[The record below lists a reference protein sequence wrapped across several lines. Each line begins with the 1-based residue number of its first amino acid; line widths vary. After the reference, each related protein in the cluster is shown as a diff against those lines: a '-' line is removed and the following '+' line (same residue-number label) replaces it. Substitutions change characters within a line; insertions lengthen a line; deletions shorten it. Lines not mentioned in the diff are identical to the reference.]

1 MPHTTFLYGL
11 EDRPPLPAMLVLGF
25 QHALLAMVFLVYPVA
40 VAQELGLSSAVTLA
54 FLSSCVFGMAVST
67 ALHVLRPPLGSG
79 SLAVEIPTPLF
90 IPTAVLAGTT
100 GGIGAVAAV
109 SMLSGVTGV
118 VFARLLRRLRALFPA
133 EICGIAVLM
142 LGISIIQ
149 PGMRNSFGISGEAIV
164 VQWPALVVST
174 ATLATM
180 VVVAIFGTQRVKL
193 LALAS
198 GLLVGVLLSV
208 QFGLVGAAEWAQ
220 VQQAPLVAW
229 PSITAAVPRIDWSL
243 VPLALVMGL
252 VQSVDNLGMLVGIQ
266 RQVDPLWHKL
276 DLRQA
281 SGGIQ
286 VSGAGDLVAGLFGG
300 MPTGI
305 SSANV
310 GLAHATGAVCRVVAL
325 VTGLMLLA
333 VPFVPKIIIAL
344 SLVPQPVVGAIVVYA
359 AVYMVVSGM
368 SLILNR
374 VLNDRRIFIIGFSV
388 VLGLTSALLPGVY
401 ANAPE
406 LLRPLLES
414 PLTVS
419 TVVAIVLTQVLRFG
433 AAARTS
439 FELELGDTRNESVQ
453 EMEVNRT
460 LRKSLEG
467 IAAEVG
473 AARPFVD
480 RAIDV
485 TAELVAAM
493 RIADCVEGSIWLRA
507 RFEDSRLEITLK
519 YTGLPIPK
527 AQCGAHDVGG
537 ATKALPGASHE
548 QQSHFARLVR
558 HVDGLSSFS
567 QGTRQELLLVYQC

>member
-1 MPHTTFLYGL
+1 MPHRTFLYGL
-11 EDRPPLPAMLVLGF
+11 EDRPPLPAMLALGM
-25 QHALLAMVFLVYPVA
+25 QHALLAMVFLVYPLA
-40 VAQELGLSSAVTLA
+40 VAQQLGLSAAVTLA
-54 FLSSCVFGMAVST
+54 FLSSCVFGMAAST

-90 IPTAVLAGTT
+90 IPTAVLAGTA
-100 GGIGAVAAV
+100 GGIGAVSV
-109 SMLSGVTGV
+109 ISILSGVTGL

-149 PGMRNSFGISGEAIV
+149 PGMRNAFGISGTAMA
-164 VQWPALVVST
+164 VQLPALVVST
-174 ATLATM
+174 ATLTTM
-180 VVVAIFGTQRVKL
+180 VVLSIFGSQRIKL
-193 LALAS
+193 LALAG
-198 GLLVGVLLSV
+198 GLVVGVALSV
-208 QFGLVGAAEWAQ
+208 NFGLVGAAEWAR

-229 PSITAAVPRIDWSL
+229 PSVTTAVPSIDWAL
-243 VPLALVMGL
+243 VPLALMMGL

-266 RQVDPLWHKL
+266 RQVDPVWHKL

-286 VSGAGDLVAGLFGG
+286 VSGLGDLVAGMFGG

-310 GLAHATGAVCRVVAL
+310 GLAHATGAVCRVVSLAA
-325 VTGLMLLA
+325 GIMLFA

-401 ANAPE
+401 ADAPP
-406 LLRPLLES
+406 LLRPILES

-433 AAARTS
+433 AALRTS

-453 EMEVNRT
+453 EVEVNRT
-460 LRKSLEG
+460 LRKALED

-493 RIADCVEGSIWLRA
+493 RIAGRVEGAIRLAA
-507 RFEDSRLEITLK
+507 RIEDARLEITLR
-519 YTGLPIPK
+519 YDGLP
-527 AQCGAHDVGG
+527 
-537 ATKALPGASHE
+537 LP
-548 QQSHFARLVR
+548 QQTGDGSSHFARLVR
-558 HVDGLSSFS
+558 HVDRVTATHREN
-567 QGTRQELLLVYQC
+567 QQTLLLVYQP

>member
-90 IPTAVLAGTT
+90 IPTAVLAGTA

-149 PGMRNSFGISGEAIV
+149 PGMRNAFGISGAAMV

-229 PSITAAVPRIDWSL
+229 PSITAAVPRLDWSL

-286 VSGAGDLVAGLFGG
+286 VSGAGDLVSGLFGG

-507 RFEDSRLEITLK
+507 RFEDSRLEMTLQ
-519 YTGLPIPK
+519 YFGLPIPR
-527 AQCGAHDVGG
+527 APRRAPDV
-537 ATKALPGASHE
+537 APDAANEHHA
-548 QQSHFARLVR
+548 HFARLIR
-558 HVDGLSSFS
+558 HVDGVNTFS
-567 QGTRQELLLVYQC
+567 QGARQELLLVYQC

>member
-1 MPHTTFLYGL
+1 
-11 EDRPPLPAMLVLGF
+11 
-25 QHALLAMVFLVYPVA
+25 
-40 VAQELGLSSAVTLA
+40 
-54 FLSSCVFGMAVST
+54 
-67 ALHVLRPPLGSG
+67 
-79 SLAVEIPTPLF
+79 
-90 IPTAVLAGTT
+90 
-100 GGIGAVAAV
+100 
-109 SMLSGVTGV
+109 
-118 VFARLLRRLRALFPA
+118 
-133 EICGIAVLM
+133 
-142 LGISIIQ
+142 
-149 PGMRNSFGISGEAIV
+149 
-164 VQWPALVVST
+164 
-174 ATLATM
+174 
-180 VVVAIFGTQRVKL
+180 
-193 LALAS
+193 
-198 GLLVGVLLSV
+198 
-208 QFGLVGAAEWAQ
+208 
-220 VQQAPLVAW
+220 
-229 PSITAAVPRIDWSL
+229 
-243 VPLALVMGL
+243 MGL

-419 TVVAIVLTQVLRFG
+419 TVVAILLTQLLRLG
-433 AAARTS
+433 AAVRTS

-460 LRKSLEG
+460 LRKSLES

-480 RAIDV
+480 RA
-485 TAELVAAM
+485 M
-493 RIADCVEGSIWLRA
+493 RFADCVEGSIWLHA
-507 RFEDSRLEITLK
+507 RIEDSRLEITLK
-519 YTGLPIPK
+519 YTGLPLPK
-527 AQCGAHDVGG
+527 TPAGMHGVDGA
-537 ATKALPGASHE
+537 AKALPAAPKE
-548 QQSHFARLVR
+548 QLTHFARLVR
-558 HVDGLSSFS
+558 HVDRLNAFS

>member
-1 MPHTTFLYGL
+1 MPHQAFLYGL
-11 EDRPPLPAMLVLGF
+11 EDRPPTPALLALGL
-25 QHALLAMVFLVYPVA
+25 QHALLAMVFLVYPLA
-40 VAQELGLSSAVTLA
+40 VAQELALSDAVTLA
-54 FLSSCVFGMAVST
+54 FLSSCVFGMGVST

-90 IPTAVLAGTT
+90 IPTAVLAGST
-100 GGIGAVAAV
+100 GGIGAVSVIA
-109 SMLSGVTGV
+109 MLSGVMGLA
-118 VFARLLRRLRALFPA
+118 FARLLRRLRALFPA

-149 PGMRNSFGISGEAIV
+149 PGMRNAFGISSGAML

-180 VVVAIFGTQRVKL
+180 VVLSIFGTQRIKL
-193 LALAS
+193 LALAGGLVVGVALS
-198 GLLVGVLLSV
+198 VHFGLL
-208 QFGLVGAAEWAQ
+208 GAAEWRRMSE
-220 VQQAPLVAW
+220 APWLAW
-229 PSITAAVPRIDWSL
+229 PSVTAAVPHIEWSL

-266 RQVDPLWHKL
+266 RQVDPVWHRL

-286 VSGAGDLVAGLFGG
+286 VSGIGDMVAGVFGG

-310 GLAHATGAVCRVVAL
+310 GLAHATGAVSRVVSLAAGVL
-325 VTGLMLLA
+325 LLA

-374 VLNDRRIFIIGFSV
+374 VLNDRRIFVIGFSV

-401 ANAPE
+401 AGAPA
-406 LLRPLLES
+406 LLRPILES

-419 TVVAIVLTQVLRFG
+419 TLVAIVLTQVLRLG
-433 AAARTS
+433 AAVRTS

-453 EMEVNRT
+453 EVEVNRS
-460 LRKSLEG
+460 LRKSLAG

-485 TAELVAAM
+485 TSELVAAM
-493 RIADCVEGSIWLRA
+493 RIANCVEGAVRLAA
-507 RFEDSRLEITLK
+507 RFEDSRLEITLR
-519 YTGLPIPK
+519 YVGLP
-527 AQCGAHDVGG
+527 
-537 ATKALPGASHE
+537 LPQETGDGY
-548 QQSHFARLVR
+548 SHFARLVR
-558 HVDGLSSFS
+558 HVDCVTASN
-567 QGTRQELLLVYQC
+567 QGSEQTLLLVYQP

>member
-1 MPHTTFLYGL
+1 
-11 EDRPPLPAMLVLGF
+11 
-25 QHALLAMVFLVYPVA
+25 
-40 VAQELGLSSAVTLA
+40 
-54 FLSSCVFGMAVST
+54 
-67 ALHVLRPPLGSG
+67 
-79 SLAVEIPTPLF
+79 
-90 IPTAVLAGTT
+90 
-100 GGIGAVAAV
+100 
-109 SMLSGVTGV
+109 
-118 VFARLLRRLRALFPA
+118 
-133 EICGIAVLM
+133 
-142 LGISIIQ
+142 
-149 PGMRNSFGISGEAIV
+149 V

-180 VVVAIFGTQRVKL
+180 VVVAIFGSQRIKL

-229 PSITAAVPRIDWSL
+229 PSITAAVPQLDWSL

-388 VLGLTSALLPGVY
+388 VLGLASALLPGVY

-419 TVVAIVLTQVLRFG
+419 TVVAIVLTQVLRLG
-433 AAARTS
+433 AAVRTS

-493 RIADCVEGSIWLRA
+493 RIADCVDGSIWLRA
-507 RFEDSRLEITLK
+507 RFEDSRLEMTLQ
-519 YTGLPIPK
+519 YFGLP
-527 AQCGAHDVGG
+527 
-537 ATKALPGASHE
+537 
-548 QQSHFARLVR
+548 
-558 HVDGLSSFS
+558 LS
-567 QGTRQELLLVYQC
+567 LIHI

>member
-1 MPHTTFLYGL
+1 MPHRTFLYGL
-11 EDRPPLPAMLVLGF
+11 EDRPPLPAMLALGV
-25 QHALLAMVFLVYPVA
+25 QHALLALVFLVYPLA
-40 VAQELGLSSAVTLA
+40 VAQQLGLSAAVTLA

-67 ALHVLRPPLGSG
+67 MLHVLRPPFGSG

-90 IPTAVLAGTT
+90 IPTAVLAGTA
-100 GGIGAVAAV
+100 GGIGAVSAI
-109 SMLSGVTGV
+109 SILCGITGLA
-118 VFARLLRRLRALFPA
+118 FARLLRRLRTLFPA

-149 PGMRNSFGISGEAIV
+149 PGMRNAFGISGEVMV
-164 VQWPALVVST
+164 VRWSSLAVST
-174 ATLATM
+174 ATLTTM
-180 VVVAIFGTQRVKL
+180 VVLSIFGSQRIKL
-193 LALAS
+193 LALAG
-198 GLLVGVLLSV
+198 GLVVGVALSV
-208 QFGLVGAAEWAQ
+208 HFGLVGAEEWAR

-229 PSITAAVPRIDWSL
+229 PSVTAAVPRIDWSL
-243 VPLALVMGL
+243 VPLAVMMGL

-266 RQVDPLWHKL
+266 RQVDPVWHRL
-276 DLRQA
+276 DLPQA

-286 VSGAGDLVAGLFGG
+286 VSGLGDLVSGLFGG

-310 GLAHATGAVCRVVAL
+310 GLAHATGAVARI
-325 VTGLMLLA
+325 VTLAAGIMLLA
-333 VPFVPKIIIAL
+333 VPFVPKIIVAL
-344 SLVPQPVVGAIVVYA
+344 SLVPQPVIGAIVVYA

-401 ANAPE
+401 AGTSP
-406 LLRPLLES
+406 LLRPILES

-419 TVVAIVLTQVLRFG
+419 TLVAIVLTQVLRFG
-433 AAARTS
+433 AALRTS

-453 EMEVNRT
+453 EVEVNRT
-460 LRKSLEG
+460 LRKALED

-485 TAELVAAM
+485 TAELLAAM
-493 RIADCVEGSIWLRA
+493 RIAGCVEGAIRLAA
-507 RFEDSRLEITLK
+507 RIEDSRLEITLR
-519 YTGLPIPK
+519 YDGLP
-527 AQCGAHDVGG
+527 
-537 ATKALPGASHE
+537 LPHQTGE
-548 QQSHFARLVR
+548 RNSHFARLVR
-558 HVDGLSSFS
+558 HIDRVTATHRGI
-567 QGTRQELLLVYQC
+567 QQTLLLVYQP